1 MLSAFSRS
9 WPERWEPGRAP
20 YGVEGVGPGRHAG
33 YHPVHQQVALERGL
47 RFAVR
52 VPNDVTNLSGEDK
65 QVLLSLVEEYR
76 HLP

>member
-1 MLSAFSRS
+1 VYPTVWKELGLAATQAITLFTK
-9 WPERWEPGRAP
+9 
-20 YGVEGVGPGRHAG
+20 
-33 YHPVHQQVALERGL
+33 QVALERGL